1 MLGRE
6 VWGWR
11 MLAVM
16 LVVLLAPTIPNM
28 DSIQESWTQDDSIAD
43 AEPTDNSKQAL
54 PQNETNEEA
63 SDESTTS
70 EDDSASADADASAS
84 FGGDEAPA
92 DQESDTSNSPDGPTP
107 GISSNNEA
115 PSFVL
120 PATQMIVLTMMAIMA
135 FALITS
141 ATVSVLASEAAR
153 LGILLALAAPLIA
166 ITQRGERGV
175 FTRGRLLGFI
185 EAHPGIHFS
194 ALRDALELG
203 NGVTAHHI
211 QVLEKEGR
219 IITWIDGRVRRFASS
234 GIDQHRLAELKSP
247 VTGMQV
253 AILQILSDSEALGI
267 KSGELR
273 MRLETSRQL
282 MSYHMKQLTER
293 KFVKSTG
300 KGRAVRWNLLE
311 AGKEQLNNSV
321 HLTEI

>member
-28 DSIQESWTQDDSIAD
+28 DSIQESWVQDDSIVD
-43 AEPTDNSKQAL
+43 TEPNDNSEQTM
-54 PQNETNEEA
+54 PQNETNEDA
-63 SDESTTS
+63 SEESAPAEDE
-70 EDDSASADADASAS
+70 SASADASGT
-84 FGGDEAPA
+84 FGDDEAPP
-92 DQESDTSNSPDGPTP
+92 DQESDTSNSPDSPTS

-120 PATQMIVLTMMAIMA
+120 PATQIIVLTMMAIMA

-141 ATVSVLASEAAR
+141 ATISVIASEAAR
-153 LGILLALAAPLIA
+153 LGIFLALAAPLIA
-166 ITQRGERGV
+166 ITQRGEKGV

-219 IITWIDGRVRRFASS
+219 VISWIDGRVRRFASS
-234 GIDQHRLAELKSP
+234 GIDQHRLDELKSP
-247 VTGMQV
+247 VTGMQI
-253 AILQILSDSEALGI
+253 AILQILSDSGTIGI
-267 KSGELR
+267 KAGELR

-293 KFVKSTG
+293 DFVKSIG
-300 KGRAVRWNLLE
+300 KGRAIRWSLLE
-311 AGKEQLNNSV
+311 AGKEKLNNSI

>member
-1 MLGRE
+1 
-6 VWGWR
+6 
-11 MLAVM
+11 MLAVV

-28 DSIQESWTQDDSIAD
+28 DLIQESWTQDDSIAD
-43 AEPTDNSKQAL
+43 AEPTDNSEQAL

-63 SDESTTS
+63 ADESTTS
-70 EDDSASADADASAS
+70 EDDSASADASAS

-92 DQESDTSNSPDGPTP
+92 DQESDTSNSPDESTS

-166 ITQRGERGV
+166 ITQKGERGV

-300 KGRAVRWNLLE
+300 KGRAVRWSLLE

>member
-28 DSIQESWTQDDSIAD
+28 DSIQESWTQNDSIID
-43 AEPTDNSKQAL
+43 DEPTDNNKQAL
-54 PQNETNEEA
+54 PQNETNEET
-63 SDESTTS
+63 SDESTTT
-70 EDDSASADADASAS
+70 EDDSASADASAS

-247 VTGMQV
+247 VTGMQI
-253 AILQILSDSEALGI
+253 AILQILSDSDTIGI

-293 KFVKSTG
+293 NFVKSTG
-300 KGRAVRWNLLE
+300 KGRAIRWRLLE
-311 AGKEQLNNSV
+311 AGKEQLSNSV
-321 HLTEI
+321 HLSEI

>member
-16 LVVLLAPTIPNM
+16 LLVLLAPTIPNM
-28 DSIQESWTQDDSIAD
+28 DSIQESWNQGDSIVEND
-43 AEPTDNSKQAL
+43 PLDNSNQAL
-54 PQNETNEEA
+54 PQNETNDDTSEESA
-63 SDESTTS
+63 TT
-70 EDDSASADADASAS
+70 EDDSASADASAS
-84 FGGDEAPA
+84 FGGDEAPP
-92 DQESDTSNSPDGPTP
+92 DQESDTSNSNEEPTS
-107 GISSNNEA
+107 GISSNNET

-135 FALITS
+135 VALITS
-141 ATVSVLASEAAR
+141 ATVSVIASEAAR

-219 IITWIDGRVRRFASS
+219 IISWIDGRVRRFASS
-234 GIDQHRLAELKSP
+234 GIDQHRLNELKSP
-247 VTGMQV
+247 VTGMQI
-253 AILQILSDSEALGI
+253 AILQILSDSEAIGI
-267 KSGELR
+267 KGGELR

-282 MSYHMKQLTER
+282 LSYHMKQLTER

-300 KGRAVRWNLLE
+300 KGRAIRWSLLE
-311 AGKEQLNNSV
+311 AGKEKLSNSV